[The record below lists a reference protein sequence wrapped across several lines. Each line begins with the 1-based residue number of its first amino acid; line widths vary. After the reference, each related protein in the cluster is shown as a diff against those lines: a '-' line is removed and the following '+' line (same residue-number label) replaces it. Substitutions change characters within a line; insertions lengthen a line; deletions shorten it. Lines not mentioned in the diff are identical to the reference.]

1 VVEAWGVVSN
11 QLLNAG
17 HPLADQVWKFLG
29 NMPKP
34 QTEQAVLKNISE
46 TRLDKE
52 RQPRRDERTR

>member
-1 VVEAWGVVSN
+1 
-11 QLLNAG
+11 
-17 HPLADQVWKFLG
+17 LADQVWKFLG

-34 QTEQAVLKNISE
+34 QTEQAVWKNISE